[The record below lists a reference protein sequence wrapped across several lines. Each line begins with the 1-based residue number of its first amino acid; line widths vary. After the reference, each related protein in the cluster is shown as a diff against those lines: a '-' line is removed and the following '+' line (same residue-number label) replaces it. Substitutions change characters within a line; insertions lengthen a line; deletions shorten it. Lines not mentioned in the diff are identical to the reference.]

1 MTSPSAN
8 WRDRPGP
15 GGQAG
20 PGQAAGA
27 GPGEAKVEVDRLAL
41 RVSDEDGA
49 RSLGRLVAL
58 GLADSLALAPGQGRI
73 DQLRL
78 QLPAEPGESTQDL
91 ARRIVDRL
99 SAAISQSWGDQ
110 V

>member
-8 WRDRPGP
+8 WRDRRGP

-20 PGQAAGA
+20 PG
-27 GPGEAKVEVDRLAL
+27 EAQVEVDRLAL
-41 RVSDEDGA
+41 RISDEDGA

-58 GLADSLALAPGQGRI
+58 GLADSLTVAPGQGRI

-78 QLPAEPGESTQDL
+78 QLPAEPGESTEDL

-99 SAAISQSWGDQ
+99 TAAISQPWGDQ
-110 V
+110 A

>member
-8 WRDRPGP
+8 WRDRRRA
-15 GGQAG
+15 GGQT
-20 PGQAAGA
+20 
-27 GPGEAKVEVDRLAL
+27 GPGEAEIEVDRLAL
-41 RVSDEDGA
+41 RISDEDGA

-99 SAAISQSWGDQ
+99 TAAISQPWGDQ
-110 V
+110 A

>member
-8 WRDRPGP
+8 WRDRRGAGGPARP
-15 GGQAG
+15 GGA
-20 PGQAAGA
+20 
-27 GPGEAKVEVDRLAL
+27 EVEVDRLAL
-41 RVSDEDGA
+41 RISDEDGA

-58 GLADSLALAPGQGRI
+58 GLADSLAFGPGQGRI

-78 QLPAEPGESTQDL
+78 QLAAEPGESTEDL

-99 SAAISQSWGDQ
+99 TTAISQRWGDQ
-110 V
+110 A

>member
-8 WRDRPGP
+8 WRDRRGP
-15 GGQAG
+15 GGRT
-20 PGQAAGA
+20 
-27 GPGEAKVEVDRLAL
+27 GPGEAEVEVDRLAL
-41 RVSDEDGA
+41 RISGEDGA

-58 GLADSLALAPGQGRI
+58 GLADSLTLAPGHGRI

-91 ARRIVDRL
+91 AKRIVDRL
-99 SAAISQSWGDQ
+99 TAAISPPWGDQ
-110 V
+110 A